1 MFRFFFIVLTL
12 FLTLEGKYL
21 SFQEVHR
28 MPRGVEKNYY
38 IWRYI
43 QQKKTSVANAKR
55 IIKEGQVEL
64 MHLLEKHTK
73 KKTGLGTP
81 NKPGSN
87 LLHQFRP
94 SDPERVVF
102 LKIKLSFYH
111 ILRSPNPVAVWKKP
125 RPGIKLFVFT
135 NIGRKG
141 KS

>member
-55 IIKEGQVEL
+55 IIKEASRINASL
-64 MHLLEKHTK
+64 RKAYK
-73 KKTGLGTP
+73 KKTGLEP
-81 NKPGSN
+81 PKPKPVRTYSSIR
-87 LLHQFRP
+87 QSRP
-94 SDPERVVF
+94 RKS
-102 LKIKLSFYH
+102 SFSKDKTIIYN
-111 ILRSPNPVAVWKKP
+111 ILRSPNPVAVWKKQ
-125 RPGIKLFVFT
+125 RPAIKLFGFN
-135 NIGRKG
+135 NIG
-141 KS
+141 